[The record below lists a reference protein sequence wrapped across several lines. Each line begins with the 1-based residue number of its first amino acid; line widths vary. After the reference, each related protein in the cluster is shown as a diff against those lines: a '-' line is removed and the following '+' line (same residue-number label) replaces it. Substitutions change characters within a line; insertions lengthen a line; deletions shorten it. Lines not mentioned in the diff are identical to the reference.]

1 MQYLLNDLIKLPLNE
16 RLKVIELAINSF
28 SLSETDLNEDNSAIV
43 NRIKLWKYQNLDH
56 VKAKHDLK
64 LI

>member
-28 SLSETDLNEDNSAIV
+28 SLNETGLNDDNSAIV
-43 NRIKLWKYQNLDH
+43 NRIKLWKHQNLDH
-56 VKAKHDLK
+56 VKAKHD
-64 LI
+64 

>member
-28 SLSETDLNEDNSAIV
+28 SSKETDLNDDNIVIV
-43 NRIKLWKYQNLDH
+43 NRIKLWKYQSLDQ
-56 VKAKHDLK
+56 VNTKHDLK
-64 LI
+64 VI